1 MFIHILL
8 LIIIII
14 HYSVETIFLI
24 NFKMKDIKIT
34 SKQEKIVPDILKV
47 LNIPEDKYYSTKT
60 NIRIK
65 THFTITSSKMDE
77 DLKYLICYAR
87 NQIFKNQYRIPMKA
101 LFAEPGNLYI
111 CQKAPL
117 MDKSNNIKN
126 AAKVIEPLNIGFD
139 EYIRCIPIN
148 QNLKVGTMFT
158 IDVSVPYSSDKRYR
172 FKSNQIVPV
181 TEINMIP
188 FDQHIDIGELDI
200 GSRYTGK
207 FKVDNVNLD
216 IYDSYT
222 MFTFDICENNIDF
235 DIYTYEFMN
244 VDLKYVFREIIKI
257 IQNSDETYK
266 PEFTKYSP
274 DCIEFLNKCIDSLK

>member
-1 MFIHILL
+1 MNT
-8 LIIIII
+8 
-14 HYSVETIFLI
+14 V
-24 NFKMKDIKIT
+24 KIT
-34 SKQEKIVPDILKV
+34 SKQEKIIPDILKI
-47 LNIPEDKYYSTKT
+47 LNIPEDKFYSTKT
-60 NIRIK
+60 NTRIK
-65 THFTITSSKMDE
+65 THFTITAPKLTNE
-77 DLKYLICYAR
+77 LKYLICYAR

-117 MDKSNNIKN
+117 ADKSNNIKN
-126 AAKVIEPLNIGFD
+126 AAKTIEPLNIGFD

-148 QNLKVGTMFT
+148 QNLKLDTMFT

-172 FKSNQIVPV
+172 FKSDQIIPV
-181 TEINMIP
+181 NELNEIP

-207 FKVDNVNLD
+207 FKVNEVNLD

-222 MFTFDICENNIDF
+222 MFTFDICENNLDF

-244 VDLKYVFREIIKI
+244 VDLKYIFNEIIKI
-257 IQNSDETYK
+257 IKNSDEKYK
-266 PEFTKYSP
+266 PEFTKYSA
-274 DCIEFLNKCIDSLK
+274 DCAEFLNKCINALV